1 MHWPWVWCGTVQ
13 LKMMCSFSLK
23 GGEAWSGNQLTYHPS
38 MFRHIPLLL
47 FLSIHADSGKQVND
61 NRRVHPVDLVCEDH
75 WRAIPLVSNVGM
87 ITTVLLFSY
96 PSKTSSAG
104 VRKMTSFAY
113 WTCICNLFQHLRSN
127 SLQSMSVKYTSSGHL
142 KSTKLCWWP

>member
-1 MHWPWVWCGTVQ
+1 MESCKVTDHNFDGLHQITNNALAVGLMWNSAAKNDVLLFIKRRRSVEWE
-13 LKMMCSFSLK
+13 SIDI
-23 GGEAWSGNQLTYHPS
+23 PS
-38 MFRHIPLLL
+38 KYVSSHSILL
-47 FLSIHADSGKQVND
+47 FLSIHAESGKQVND

-87 ITTVLLFSY
+87 ITTVVLFSY

-113 WTCICNLFQHLRSN
+113 
-127 SLQSMSVKYTSSGHL
+127 
-142 KSTKLCWWP
+142 